1 MTRRALVWSIVT
13 SAVLAAVVP
22 ALAGP
27 ALPSTPLT
35 LLDGSRL
42 DLQSLQGNVVVLRFL
57 ASW

>member
-1 MTRRALVWSIVT
+1 MVWSIVT

-22 ALAGP
+22 ALAGS
-27 ALPSTPLT
+27 ALPPTPLT